1 MPIFL
6 SNHGKIMLEVIN
18 TIVPVFLVILLGYF
32 LHAKELLPTSMVGPL
47 NRLVFY
53 LAIPAMIFREISRVS
68 FAAYFSPFV
77 LTGTLI
83 PLIVVFLVA
92 LGILRLVGIPRSF
105 SGTFLQ
111 SSQHGNLG
119 YIGLAVA
126 YYFLGPEGLTA
137 ASILAGFMML
147 LQNFLSVLGLQMF
160 YQGPERKHKVVFFI
174 KRIVGNPVVLSALAG
189 IIFSV
194 LQIPVPTLADRG
206 LKIISDMSLPLA
218 LLIIGASL
226 SFGLIR
232 SNLKLAMGAGILKLL
247 LLLVFGLLLYKL
259 LRVPVS
265 QFLPGLILL
274 ASPTATITYV
284 MASEMQGS
292 AELASAAVTMNTVVS
307 CLTFIFWL
315 SFFVH

>member
-1 MPIFL
+1 
-6 SNHGKIMLEVIN
+6 MLDVIN

-32 LHAKELLPTSMVGPL
+32 LHAKELLPSPIVGPL

-68 FAAYFSPFV
+68 FAAYFSPSVLAATLTPILLIFFV
-77 LTGTLI
+77 GLGVQRLLSI
-83 PLIVVFLVA
+83 P
-92 LGILRLVGIPRSF
+92 PSF

-126 YYFLGPEGLTA
+126 YYLLGVEGLTA

-147 LQNFLSVLGLQMF
+147 LQNFLSVLGLQLF
-160 YQGPERKHKVVFFI
+160 YQGPKRKHKVWFFTKKVI
-174 KRIVGNPVVLSALAG
+174 GNPVVLSALAG
-189 IIFSV
+189 IFFSV
-194 LQIPVPTLADRG
+194 FQIPVPILLDRG
-206 LKIISDMSLPLA
+206 LKIVSDMSLPLA
-218 LLIIGASL
+218 LLIIGGSL

-232 SNLKLAMGAGILKLL
+232 SNLKLAVGSGLLKLL
-247 LLLVFGLLLYKL
+247 LLPAIGLLLYGA
-259 LRVPVS
+259 LRVPAA

-274 ASPTATITYV
+274 ASPTATVTYV

-292 AELASAAVTMNTVVS
+292 TDLASAAVTMNTLVS

-315 SFFVH
+315 GFFVP

>member
-1 MPIFL
+1 M
-6 SNHGKIMLEVIN
+6 
-18 TIVPVFLVILLGYF
+18 VFLIGLAVQRLL
-32 LHAKELLPTSMVGPL
+32 K
-47 NRLVFY
+47 
-53 LAIPAMIFREISRVS
+53 IP
-68 FAAYFSPFV
+68 P
-77 LTGTLI
+77 
-83 PLIVVFLVA
+83 
-92 LGILRLVGIPRSF
+92 SF

-126 YYFLGPEGLTA
+126 YYLLGAEGLTA

-147 LQNFLSVLGLQMF
+147 LQNFLSVLGLQLF
-160 YQGPERKHKVVFFI
+160 YQGPERKHRVWFFV
-174 KRIVGNPVVLSALAG
+174 KKIVGNPVVLSALAG

-194 LQIPVPTLADRG
+194 LKIPVPAIVDRS

-218 LLIIGASL
+218 LLIIGGSL

-232 SNLKLAMGAGILKLL
+232 SNLKLAVGAGILKLL
-247 LLLVFGLLLYKL
+247 FLPALGLLLYGL
-259 LRVPVS
+259 LRVPAA

-274 ASPTATITYV
+274 ASPTATVTYV

-292 AELASAAVTMNTVVS
+292 TELASAAVTMNTLAS

-315 SFFVH
+315 SFFVP

>member
-1 MPIFL
+1 
-6 SNHGKIMLEVIN
+6 MLDVIN
-18 TIVPVFLVILLGYF
+18 TIVPVFLVIMLGYF
-32 LHAKELLPTSMVGPL
+32 LHAKELLPSGIVGPL

-68 FAAYFSPFV
+68 FAAYFSPSV
-77 LTGTLI
+77 LFSTLAPI
-83 PLIVVFLVA
+83 AVVFLIGLGA
-92 LGILRLVGIPRSF
+92 LRVLKIPPSLC
-105 SGTFLQ
+105 GTFLQ

-126 YYFLGPEGLTA
+126 YYFLGAEGLTS
-137 ASILAGFMML
+137 ASILAGFAML

-160 YQGPERKHKVVFFI
+160 YQGPERKHKTWFLV
-174 KRIVGNPVVLSALAG
+174 KKIVANPVVLSALAG
-189 IIFSV
+189 ILFSV
-194 LQIPVPTLADRG
+194 LEIPLPTIADRG

-218 LLIIGASL
+218 LLIIGGSL

-232 SNLKLAMGAGILKLL
+232 ANLKLAAGAGILKLL
-247 LLLVFGLLLYKL
+247 FLPALGLLLYGL
-259 LRVPVS
+259 LRVPVG

-274 ASPTATITYV
+274 ASPTATVTYV

-292 AELASAAVTMNTVVS
+292 TELASAAVTMNTLAS

-315 SFFVH
+315 SFFAR

>member
-1 MPIFL
+1 MT
-6 SNHGKIMLEVIN
+6 MLDVIN

-32 LHAKELLPTSMVGPL
+32 LHAKELLPSPIVGPL

-68 FAAYFSPFV
+68 FAAYFSTPVLVGVLVPV
-77 LTGTLI
+77 LT
-83 PLIVVFLVA
+83 VFLIGMVWQRL
-92 LGILRLVGIPRSF
+92 LGISASF

-126 YYFLGPEGLTA
+126 YYLLGSEGLTA

-160 YQGPERKHKVVFFI
+160 CQGQEREHKVWFFF
-174 KRIVGNPVVLSALAG
+174 KKVVGNPVVLSATAG
-189 IIFSV
+189 IGFSV
-194 LQIPVPTLADRG
+194 LEIPVPTIADRG
-206 LKIISDMSLPLA
+206 LKIVSDMSLPLA
-218 LLIIGASL
+218 LLIIGGSL
-226 SFGLIR
+226 SFGVIR
-232 SNLKLAMGAGILKLL
+232 SNLRLAVSAGILKLL
-247 LLLVFGLLLYKL
+247 LLPALGLLFFALF
-259 LRVPVS
+259 RIPSS

-274 ASPTATITYV
+274 ASPTATVTYV
-284 MASEMQGS
+284 MASEMEGS
-292 AELASAAVTMNTVVS
+292 TELASAAVTMNTLAS

-315 SFFVH
+315 SFFVPRAA

>member
-1 MPIFL
+1 
-6 SNHGKIMLEVIN
+6 MLDVVN

-32 LHAKELLPTSMVGPL
+32 LHAKELLPAPIVGPL

-68 FAAYFSPFV
+68 FSAYFSASMLV
-77 LTGTLI
+77 GTLAPI
-83 PLIVVFLVA
+83 LMVFL
-92 LGILRLVGIPRSF
+92 LGLVVLRLLKIPAPF
-105 SGTFLQ
+105 AGTFLQ

-126 YYFLGPEGLTA
+126 YYLLGADGLTA

-147 LQNFLSVLGLQMF
+147 LQNFLSVLGLEIF
-160 YQGPERKHKVVFFI
+160 YQGPERKHKTWFLI
-174 KRIVGNPVVLSALAG
+174 KKVVGNPVVLSALAG
-189 IIFSV
+189 ILFSV
-194 LQIPVPTLADRG
+194 LRIPLPIIADRG

-218 LLIIGASL
+218 LLIIGGSL

-232 SNLKLAMGAGILKLL
+232 SHLKLAVGAGILKLL
-247 LLLVFGLLLYKL
+247 FLPALGLLLCEG
-259 LRVPVS
+259 LRVPTA

-274 ASPTATITYV
+274 GSPTATVTYV

-292 AELASAAVTMNTVVS
+292 TDLASAAVTMNTLAS

-315 SFFVH
+315 SFFVQ

>member
-1 MPIFL
+1 
-6 SNHGKIMLEVIN
+6 
-18 TIVPVFLVILLGYF
+18 
-32 LHAKELLPTSMVGPL
+32 
-47 NRLVFY
+47 
-53 LAIPAMIFREISRVS
+53 
-68 FAAYFSPFV
+68 
-77 LTGTLI
+77 
-83 PLIVVFLVA
+83 
-92 LGILRLVGIPRSF
+92 
-105 SGTFLQ
+105 
-111 SSQHGNLG
+111 
-119 YIGLAVA
+119 
-126 YYFLGPEGLTA
+126 
-137 ASILAGFMML
+137 
-147 LQNFLSVLGLQMF
+147 
-160 YQGPERKHKVVFFI
+160 
-174 KRIVGNPVVLSALAG
+174 VVLSALAG

-232 SNLKLAMGAGILKLL
+232 SYLKLAMGAGILKLL
-247 LLLVFGLLLYKL
+247 FLPALGLLFYGL

-292 AELASAAVTMNTVVS
+292 TELASAAVTMNTLAS

-315 SFFVH
+315 SFFAH

>member
-1 MPIFL
+1 
-6 SNHGKIMLEVIN
+6 MLDVVN

-32 LHAKELLPTSMVGPL
+32 LHTKELLPSPIIGPL
-47 NRLVFY
+47 NRMVFY

-68 FAAYFSPFV
+68 FSAYFSPSM
-77 LTGTLI
+77 LAGTLTPI
-83 PLIVVFLVA
+83 FMIFLLSLGVV
-92 LGILRLVGIPRSF
+92 RLLKVSPSF

-126 YYFLGPEGLTA
+126 YYLLGAEGLTA

-160 YQGPERKHKVVFFI
+160 CQDPERKHKAWFFI
-174 KRIVGNPVVLSALAG
+174 KKVVGNPVVLSALAG
-189 IIFSV
+189 ILFSV
-194 LQIPVPTLADRG
+194 LQIPVPTIADRG

-218 LLIIGASL
+218 LLIIGGSL

-232 SNLKLAMGAGILKLL
+232 SNLKLAIGAGILKLL
-247 LLLVFGLLLYKL
+247 FLPALGLLFYGALG
-259 LRVPVS
+259 VPAGH
-265 QFLPGLILL
+265 FLPGLILL
-274 ASPTATITYV
+274 ASPTATVTYV

-292 AELASAAVTMNTVVS
+292 TELASAAVTMNTLAS

-315 SFFVH
+315 SFFVS

>member
-1 MPIFL
+1 
-6 SNHGKIMLEVIN
+6 MLDVIN

-32 LHAKELLPTSMVGPL
+32 LHAKELLPTPIVGPL

-77 LTGTLI
+77 LAGTLAPILMIFFVGLGAQRFLKI
-83 PLIVVFLVA
+83 PS
-92 LGILRLVGIPRSF
+92 SF
-105 SGTFLQ
+105 AGTFLQ
-111 SSQHGNLG
+111 ASQHGNLG

-126 YYFLGPEGLTA
+126 YYLLGAEGLTA

-160 YQGPERKHKVVFFI
+160 YQGPEKKHGAWFFLKKVF
-174 KRIVGNPVVLSALAG
+174 GNPVVLSALGG

-194 LQIPVPTLADRG
+194 LEIPVPTLADRG

-218 LLIIGASL
+218 LLIIGGSL

-247 LLLVFGLLLYKL
+247 ILPAFGLLLYGV
-259 LRVPVS
+259 LRVPAA
-265 QFLPGLILL
+265 QFVPGLILL
-274 ASPTATITYV
+274 ASPTATVTYV

-292 AELASAAVTMNTVVS
+292 TELATSAVTMNTLAS
-307 CLTFIFWL
+307 CVTFIFWL
-315 SFFVH
+315 SFFVP

>member
-1 MPIFL
+1 
-6 SNHGKIMLEVIN
+6 MLKKALLAGNPMLDVVN

-32 LHAKELLPTSMVGPL
+32 LHAKELLPSPIVGPL
-47 NRLVFY
+47 NRMVFY

-68 FAAYFSPFV
+68 FSAYFSPSM
-77 LTGTLI
+77 LAGTLTPI
-83 PLIVVFLVA
+83 FMIFLLSLGVV
-92 LGILRLVGIPRSF
+92 RLLKVSPSF

-119 YIGLAVA
+119 YIGLAVS
-126 YYFLGPEGLTA
+126 YYLLGAEGLTA

-160 YQGPERKHKVVFFI
+160 YQGPERKHKTWFLI
-174 KRIVGNPVVLSALAG
+174 KKVVGNPVVLAALAG

-194 LQIPVPTLADRG
+194 LQIPVPVIADRG

-218 LLIIGASL
+218 LLIIGGSL

-232 SNLKLAMGAGILKLL
+232 SNLKLAVGAGILKLL
-247 LLLVFGLLLYKL
+247 LLPAFGLLLYGV
-259 LRVPVS
+259 LRVPVA

-274 ASPTATITYV
+274 ASPTATVTYV

-292 AELASAAVTMNTVVS
+292 TDLASAAVTMNTLAS

-315 SFFVH
+315 SFYVP

>member
-1 MPIFL
+1 MT
-6 SNHGKIMLEVIN
+6 MLDVVN

-32 LHAKELLPTSMVGPL
+32 LHAKDLLPSPIVSPL

-68 FAAYFSPFV
+68 FSAYFSSAM
-77 LTGTLI
+77 LAGTLAPI
-83 PLIVVFLVA
+83 LTAFLVGLA
-92 LGILRLVGIPRSF
+92 VQRFFKIPPSF
-105 SGTFLQ
+105 AGTFLQ

-126 YYFLGPEGLTA
+126 YYLLGAEGLTA

-160 YQGPERKHKVVFFI
+160 YQGPERKNKVWFFT
-174 KRIVGNPVVLSALAG
+174 KKVVGNPVVLSALAG
-189 IIFSV
+189 IFFSV
-194 LQIPVPTLADRG
+194 LQIPVPTIADRG

-218 LLIIGASL
+218 LLIIGGSL

-232 SNLKLAMGAGILKLL
+232 ANLKLAVGAGVLKLL
-247 LLLVFGLLLYKL
+247 FLPLVGLVFYGI
-259 LRVPVS
+259 LRVPAA
-265 QFLPGLILL
+265 QFIPGLILL
-274 ASPTATITYV
+274 ASPTATVTYV

-292 AELASAAVTMNTVVS
+292 TDLASAAVTMNTLAS

-315 SFFVH
+315 SFFAQ

>member
-174 KRIVGNPVVLSALAG
+174 KRIDLAHYFFPLGNHYG
-189 IIFSV
+189 W
-194 LQIPVPTLADRG
+194 
-206 LKIISDMSLPLA
+206 KI
-218 LLIIGASL
+218 
-226 SFGLIR
+226 
-232 SNLKLAMGAGILKLL
+232 
-247 LLLVFGLLLYKL
+247 
-259 LRVPVS
+259 
-265 QFLPGLILL
+265 
-274 ASPTATITYV
+274 
-284 MASEMQGS
+284 
-292 AELASAAVTMNTVVS
+292 
-307 CLTFIFWL
+307 
-315 SFFVH
+315 

>member
-1 MPIFL
+1 
-6 SNHGKIMLEVIN
+6 
-18 TIVPVFLVILLGYF
+18 
-32 LHAKELLPTSMVGPL
+32 
-47 NRLVFY
+47 
-53 LAIPAMIFREISRVS
+53 
-68 FAAYFSPFV
+68 
-77 LTGTLI
+77 
-83 PLIVVFLVA
+83 VVFLVG
-92 LGILRLVGIPRSF
+92 LGMLRLVSIPRSF

-126 YYFLGPEGLTA
+126 YYFLGSQGLTA
-137 ASILAGFMML
+137 ASILAGFVML

-160 YQGPERKHKVVFFI
+160 YQGPEREHKVAFFI

-232 SNLKLAMGAGILKLL
+232 SYLKLAMGAGILKLL
-247 LLLVFGLLLYKL
+247 LLPALGLLLYSL

-292 AELASAAVTMNTVVS
+292 TELASAAVTMNTLAS

-315 SFFVH
+315 SFFAH

>member
-1 MPIFL
+1 MT
-6 SNHGKIMLEVIN
+6 MLDVVN

-32 LHAKELLPTSMVGPL
+32 LHAKELLPSPIVGPL

-77 LTGTLI
+77 LAATLAPI
-83 PLIVVFLVA
+83 FTVFLFG
-92 LGILRLVGIPRSF
+92 LGVQRFLKIPPSF

-126 YYFLGPEGLTA
+126 YYLLGAEGLTA

-160 YQGPERKHKVVFFI
+160 YQGPERKQKTWFLIKKV
-174 KRIVGNPVVLSALAG
+174 VGNPVVLAALAG

-194 LQIPVPTLADRG
+194 LQIPVPVIADRG
-206 LKIISDMSLPLA
+206 L
-218 LLIIGASL
+218 
-226 SFGLIR
+226 
-232 SNLKLAMGAGILKLL
+232 
-247 LLLVFGLLLYKL
+247 
-259 LRVPVS
+259 
-265 QFLPGLILL
+265 
-274 ASPTATITYV
+274 
-284 MASEMQGS
+284 
-292 AELASAAVTMNTVVS
+292 
-307 CLTFIFWL
+307 
-315 SFFVH
+315 

>member
-1 MPIFL
+1 
-6 SNHGKIMLEVIN
+6 MLDVIN

-32 LHAKELLPTSMVGPL
+32 LHAKELLPSPIVGPL

-68 FAAYFSPFV
+68 FAAYFSPSV
-77 LTGTLI
+77 LAGTLAPI
-83 PLIVVFLVA
+83 LMVFLIGLAVQ
-92 LGILRLVGIPRSF
+92 RLFRIPSSF

-126 YYFLGPEGLTA
+126 YYLLGAEGLTA

-160 YQGPERKHKVVFFI
+160 YQGPERKHKMWFFI
-174 KRIVGNPVVLSALAG
+174 KKVVGNPVVLSALAG
-189 IIFSV
+189 ILFSV
-194 LQIPVPTLADRG
+194 LKVPVPTIADRG

-218 LLIIGASL
+218 LLIIGGSL

-232 SNLKLAMGAGILKLL
+232 SNLN
-247 LLLVFGLLLYKL
+247 L
-259 LRVPVS
+259 LR
-265 QFLPGLILL
+265 
-274 ASPTATITYV
+274 
-284 MASEMQGS
+284 
-292 AELASAAVTMNTVVS
+292 
-307 CLTFIFWL
+307 L
-315 SFFVH
+315 SHWPP